1 MKAMTDIKNI
11 VVAKRQKIQ
20 RTMASDPT
28 PPPSSS
34 SAVSGT
40 ATTEVDE
47 KLYSRQ
53 LYVMG
58 HEAQRRM
65 MSSRAVIVGMSGL
78 GAEIAKNI
86 ILAGISSVT
95 LVDPTLPTSYDLG
108 GNFYLNEGDLNKCDD
123 DDDDNNSVR
132 GGRAALCRNRLAE
145 LNEYVK
151 VDVATNVS
159 SLHGDDI
166 DTAASLLNVIR
177 GASVVVIT
185 VPLSTSLLCTINDA
199 CRAADSEHKTCFI
212 YALST
217 GVFGR
222 VFCDFGNDFVIS
234 DKDGE
239 NPATSQVETILTSNP
254 ALVKV
259 LEDQGRHGLETGD
272 HVTFSRVVGLDGLLS
287 SNANNSTYEVK
298 VTGPFT
304 FELTGL
310 DASHCSEPATQGY
323 ITQVKTPTTMSF
335 QSYREALEN
344 PGELM
349 MSDFAKF
356 DRPPLLHLAYRAL
369 AAYAEQHGMEFPQP
383 GDMVAANEVW
393 EMAKALDSDKILEE
407 NAAAKRI
414 VLHLSSG
421 SRAILSPMCATLGG
435 IVGQE
440 VLKACSGKF
449 SPINGFFYFDA
460 DECLPEAPLADVT
473 PTGTSRYDSTIAV
486 FGKEAQQKLLD
497 LNYFLVGAGAIGC
510 EMLKVRNIYSGK
522 FHLRH
527 ALI

>member
-20 RTMASDPT
+20 RTMASDRT

-34 SAVSGT
+34 SAG
-40 ATTEVDE
+40 AGGTTEVDE

-123 DDDDNNSVR
+123 DDNDNNSVR

-185 VPLSTSLLCTINDA
+185 VPLSTSLLCTITDA
-199 CRAADSEHKTCFI
+199 
-212 YALST
+212 
-217 GVFGR
+217 
-222 VFCDFGNDFVIS
+222 
-234 DKDGE
+234 
-239 NPATSQVETILTSNP
+239 
-254 ALVKV
+254 
-259 LEDQGRHGLETGD
+259 
-272 HVTFSRVVGLDGLLS
+272 
-287 SNANNSTYEVK
+287 
-298 VTGPFT
+298 
-304 FELTGL
+304 
-310 DASHCSEPATQGY
+310 
-323 ITQVKTPTTMSF
+323 
-335 QSYREALEN
+335 
-344 PGELM
+344 
-349 MSDFAKF
+349 
-356 DRPPLLHLAYRAL
+356 
-369 AAYAEQHGMEFPQP
+369 
-383 GDMVAANEVW
+383 
-393 EMAKALDSDKILEE
+393 
-407 NAAAKRI
+407 
-414 VLHLSSG
+414 
-421 SRAILSPMCATLGG
+421 
-435 IVGQE
+435 
-440 VLKACSGKF
+440 
-449 SPINGFFYFDA
+449 
-460 DECLPEAPLADVT
+460 
-473 PTGTSRYDSTIAV
+473 
-486 FGKEAQQKLLD
+486 
-497 LNYFLVGAGAIGC
+497 
-510 EMLKVRNIYSGK
+510 
-522 FHLRH
+522 
-527 ALI
+527 